1 MNDKVNYFWKTKEAR
16 TFMRLKFSKMH
27 GTGNDYIYV
36 NGFTQKL
43 ENPVKTARELS
54 DRHFAVGSDGLI
66 IVAPSEVADVRMIM
80 YNSDGSEGKM
90 CGNGIRCVA
99 KYAYDNGLTDK
110 KVMKIETAS
119 GIKTIEVTVNDENK
133 VEYAKV
139 DMGKA
144 ILKPKDIPMLAEGDS
159 FIAQEIE
166 VRGVKYTATAVSMG
180 NPHLVIF
187 MKGIDDLDLDK
198 IGPYFE
204 NHEFFPEKV
213 NTEFVEII
221 DEHNY
226 NMRVYERGTG
236 ETMSCGTG
244 TCAVTVAAVLNGYAK
259 HGEEL
264 NIHIKGGTLKDT
276 YYEDGTV
283 IMKGMATHVFDGEI
297 EIEN

>member
-1 MNDKVNYFWKTKEAR
+1 MK
-16 TFMRLKFSKMH
+16 LKFSKMH
-27 GTGNDYIYV
+27 GTGNDYIYI
-36 NGFTQKL
+36 NGFTEKL
-43 ENPVKTARELS
+43 ENPQKAAKELS
-54 DRHFAVGSDGLI
+54 DRHFAIGSDGLI
-66 IVAPSEVADVRMIM
+66 IVAPSQMADVRMIM
-80 YNSDGSEGKM
+80 YNADGSEGKM

-99 KYAYDNGLTDK
+99 KYAYDHGLTDK

-133 VEYAKV
+133 VEYARV

-144 ILKPKDIPMLAEGDS
+144 VLKPKEIPMLNEGDD

-166 VRGVKYTATAVSMG
+166 VNGVKYTATAVSMG

-187 MKGIDDLDLDK
+187 MKGIDELDLDK

-204 NHEFFPEKV
+204 NHELFPEQV
-213 NTEFVEII
+213 NTEFVEMI
-221 DEHNY
+221 DGHNFK
-226 NMRVYERGTG
+226 MRVYERGTG

-259 HGEEL
+259 YGEEL

-297 EIEN
+297 EI

>member
-144 ILKPKDIPMLAEGDS
+144 ILKPRDIPMLAEGDS

>member
-16 TFMRLKFSKMH
+16 TVMRLKFSKMH

-119 GIKTIEVTVNDENK
+119 GIKTIEVTVNDKNK

-159 FIAQEIE
+159 FIAKEIE

-244 TCAVTVAAVLNGYAK
+244 TCAVTVAAVLNGYAEY
-259 HGEEL
+259 GEEL

-276 YYEDGTV
+276 YYKDGTV

>member
-1 MNDKVNYFWKTKEAR
+1 
-16 TFMRLKFSKMH
+16 
-27 GTGNDYIYV
+27 
-36 NGFTQKL
+36 
-43 ENPVKTARELS
+43 
-54 DRHFAVGSDGLI
+54 
-66 IVAPSEVADVRMIM
+66 
-80 YNSDGSEGKM
+80 M

-119 GIKTIEVTVNDENK
+119 GIKTIEVTVNDKNK

-159 FIAQEIE
+159 FIAREIE

-244 TCAVTVAAVLNGYAK
+244 TCAVTVAAVLNGYAEY
-259 HGEEL
+259 GEEL

-276 YYEDGTV
+276 YYKDGTV

>member
-1 MNDKVNYFWKTKEAR
+1 MK
-16 TFMRLKFSKMH
+16 LKFSKMH

-36 NGFTQKL
+36 NGFTEKL
-43 ENPVKTARELS
+43 INPAKAAKDLS
-54 DRHFAVGSDGLI
+54 DRHFAIGSDGLI
-66 IVAPSEVADVRMIM
+66 IVAPSKVADVRMIM

-99 KYAYDNGLTDK
+99 KYAYDHGLTDK

-119 GIKTIEVTVNDENK
+119 GIKKIEVTVNDENK
-133 VEYAKV
+133 VEYVKV

-144 ILKPKDIPMLAEGDS
+144 VLTPKDIPMLVDGDS
-159 FIAQEIE
+159 FIEGEIE
-166 VRGVKYTATAVSMG
+166 VNNEKYTATAVSMG

-187 MKGIDDLDLDK
+187 MKGIDELDLDR

-204 NHEFFPEKV
+204 NHELFPEQV

-221 DEHNY
+221 DEHNFK
-226 NMRVYERGTG
+226 MRVYERGTG

-244 TCAVTVAAVLNGYAK
+244 TCAVTVAAVKNGYARY
-259 HGEEL
+259 GEEL
-264 NIHIKGGTLKDT
+264 NIHIKGGILKDT

-297 EIEN
+297 EI

>member
-1 MNDKVNYFWKTKEAR
+1 MN
-16 TFMRLKFSKMH
+16 LKFSKMH

-43 ENPVKTARELS
+43 KNPSLTAVQLS
-54 DRHFAVGSDGLI
+54 KYHFSIGSDGLI

-99 KYAYDNGLTDK
+99 KYAYDHQLTDK
-110 KVMKIETAS
+110 KIMTIETAS
-119 GIKTIEVTVNDENK
+119 GIKTIEVTVDDKNK
-133 VEYAKV
+133 VSDAKV
-139 DMGKA
+139 NMGKA
-144 ILKPKDIPMLAEGDS
+144 ILKPQDIPMNVLGDS
-159 FIAQEIE
+159 FISGKIVVAGKE
-166 VRGVKYTATAVSMG
+166 YTATAVSMG
-180 NPHLVIF
+180 NPHMVIF
-187 MKGIDDLDLDK
+187 MKGIDELDLEK

-204 NHEFFPEKV
+204 NHEWFPEKV

-221 DEHNY
+221 DDHNFK
-226 NMRVYERGTG
+226 MRVYERGTG

-259 HGEEL
+259 YGEEL
-264 NIHIKGGTLKDT
+264 NIHIRGGILKDT

-283 IMKGMATHVFDGEI
+283 IMKGLATHVFDGEI
-297 EIEN
+297 EVNE

>member
-1 MNDKVNYFWKTKEAR
+1 
-16 TFMRLKFSKMH
+16 MRLRFSKMH

-36 NGFTQKL
+36 NGFAQKL
-43 ENPVKTARELS
+43 ANPAKTARELS

-66 IVAPSEVADVRMIM
+66 IVAPSEKADVRMIM

-119 GIKTIEVTVNDENK
+119 GIKTIEVTLNDENQ

-144 ILKPKDIPMLAEGDS
+144 ILKPEDIPMLVEGDR
-159 FIAQEIE
+159 FIAREIE
-166 VRGVKYTATAVSMG
+166 VGGVKYTATAVSMG

-187 MKGIDDLDLDK
+187 MNGIDELDLDK

-213 NTEFVEII
+213 NTEFVEIM
-221 DEHNY
+221 DEYNY
-226 NMRVYERGTG
+226 KMRVYERGTG

-259 HGEEL
+259 YGEEL
-264 NIHIKGGTLKDT
+264 NIHIKGGILKDT

>member
-1 MNDKVNYFWKTKEAR
+1 
-16 TFMRLKFSKMH
+16 MH

-43 ENPVKTARELS
+43 KNPSLTAVQLS
-54 DRHFAVGSDGLI
+54 KYHFSIGSDGLI

-99 KYAYDNGLTDK
+99 KYAYDHQLTDK
-110 KVMKIETAS
+110 KIMTIETAS
-119 GIKTIEVTVNDENK
+119 GIKTIEVTVDDKNK
-133 VEYAKV
+133 VSDAKV
-139 DMGKA
+139 NMGKA
-144 ILKPKDIPMLAEGDS
+144 ILKPQDIPMNVLGDS
-159 FIAQEIE
+159 FISGKIVVAGKE
-166 VRGVKYTATAVSMG
+166 YTATAVSMG
-180 NPHLVIF
+180 NPHMVIF
-187 MKGIDDLDLDK
+187 MKGIDELDLEK

-204 NHEFFPEKV
+204 NHEWFPEKV

-221 DEHNY
+221 DDHNFK
-226 NMRVYERGTG
+226 MRVYERGTG

-259 HGEEL
+259 YGEEL
-264 NIHIKGGTLKDT
+264 NIHIRGGILKDT

-283 IMKGMATHVFDGEI
+283 IMKGLATHVFDGEI
-297 EIEN
+297 EVNE

>member
-16 TFMRLKFSKMH
+16 TVMRLKFSKMH

-119 GIKTIEVTVNDENK
+119 GIKTIEVTVNDKNK

-159 FIAQEIE
+159 FIAREIE

-244 TCAVTVAAVLNGYAK
+244 TCAVTVAAVLNGYAEY
-259 HGEEL
+259 GEEL

-276 YYEDGTV
+276 YYKDGTV